1 MALETIGL
9 QPISI
14 DVYKKH
20 KQTTIYANEADVNGR
35 GLLVTLVNNGTP
47 IDSTGV
53 TLRMGFLN
61 NVNEQKIYDF
71 TLVDALTGKYSIY
84 YPTELLDQSGG
95 SVKQVEIKAYE
106 GENVIT
112 FLPLYLYVNDAV
124 VTNEGLESTNEG
136 SALLKALNEYEGV
149 NNAYILAEQNR
160 DSEYS
165 AAEASRGASY
175 TIVEANRDSLY
186 NVAEAERDSDYDL
199 AEASRDGLYNTAES
213 ARGVQY
219 SNAESARN
227 SQYSTAE
234 SARDGLYHTAE
245 SNRDALLNSVN
256 AQLNEKVQ
264 NFKIKNDIINGDFNN
279 GSTVGWNGVE
289 GSLSIENNELV
300 LTSNKDSGTIFH
312 IATGWSANT
321 GEKIYFRYKITPFR
335 THTPSVWIGSLLY
348 MDKIASAGVKTT
360 VSQVATMPSNGA
372 GIAIYGNSAIASGN
386 VIGAKV
392 YFDEVMVI
400 NLSKVF
406 GSGNEPT
413 KLEMDE
419 LMKVIP
425 NGWWDGELTLTQKQF
440 ITWQLNLI
448 RKNTNAIIALGGT
461 II

>member
-35 GLLVTLVNNGTP
+35 GLLVTLVSNGTP

-61 NVNEQKIYDF
+61 NANDQKIYDF

-84 YPTELLDQSGG
+84 YPTELLNQSGG
-95 SVKQVEIKAYE
+95 SVKQIEIKAYE

-160 DSEYS
+160 DFEYS
-165 AAEASRGASY
+165 EAEASRGASY

-186 NVAEAERDSDYDL
+186 DVAEAERNSDYDL
-199 AEASRDGLYNTAES
+199 AEASRDGLYNSAES

-234 SARDGLYHTAE
+234 SARDGLYQIAE

-256 AQLNEKVQ
+256 AQLADIEQDKAEKT
-264 NFKIKNDIINGDFNN
+264 D
-279 GSTVGWNGVE
+279 VGL
-289 GSLSIENNELV
+289 LSGLLTTAKTSIVNAINELFNSKANKAQEAWITPP
-300 LTSNKDSGTIFH
+300 LLNGWTTNISTPQFMKDSLGFVHFRGRIVSGANGTVVFILPAGYRPAVSSGLLGMTAAGTDGR
-312 IATGWSANT
+312 IN
-321 GEKIYFRYKITPFR
+321 IY
-335 THTPSVWIGSLLY
+335 
-348 MDKIASAGVKTT
+348 
-360 VSQVATMPSNGA
+360 
-372 GIAIYGNSAIASGN
+372 
-386 VIGAKV
+386 
-392 YFDEVMVI
+392 
-400 NLSKVF
+400 
-406 GSGNEPT
+406 
-413 KLEMDE
+413 
-419 LMKVIP
+419 P
-425 NGWWDGELTLTQKQF
+425 NGNFEVSTYSQYLYLDG
-440 ITWQLNLI
+440 ITF
-448 RKNTNAIIALGGT
+448 KAEG
-461 II
+461 

>member
-256 AQLNEKVQ
+256 AQLNDMTQ
-264 NFKIKNDIINGDFNN
+264 DFNAQLADKA
-279 GSTVGWNGVE
+279 TKTEVGL
-289 GSLSIENNELV
+289 LSGLLTTAKTSIVNAINELFN
-300 LTSNKDSGTIFH
+300 SKANKAQEAWITPTLLAGWVPYSTAEHTLQYRKTQFNSVQIRGMIKSGLFQAVICTFPVGYRP
-312 IATGWSANT
+312 T
-321 GEKIYFRYKITPFR
+321 KITWFPCGSS
-335 THTPSVWIGSLLY
+335 SV
-348 MDKIASAGVKTT
+348 SAGFLN
-360 VSQVATMPSNGA
+360 SNGQFVIFN
-372 GIAIYGNSAIASGN
+372 GNTTWVAIN
-386 VIGAKV
+386 VEISL
-392 YFDEVMVI
+392 D
-400 NLSKVF
+400 
-406 GSGNEPT
+406 
-413 KLEMDE
+413 
-419 LMKVIP
+419 
-425 NGWWDGELTLTQKQF
+425 
-440 ITWQLNLI
+440 
-448 RKNTNAIIALGGT
+448 
-461 II
+461 